1 MKANQDKGYLLNSGK
16 NCVTINVNGFEIE
29 NTDYKKLLG
38 INVDCELR
46 LFKKLVT
53 K

>member
-1 MKANQDKGYLLNSGK
+1 MKANQDKCYLLNSGK